1 MGFRFRKSVRIA
13 KGVRLNFS
21 KSGVSA
27 TFGGKGFTTS
37 VGRNGTRV
45 NVGIPGTGV
54 SYSKKIGGGSS
65 RGRGSSG
72 GMTASQRNDLMAVQ
86 AIADYVGD
94 SGFKF
99 DVNVTEKGEI
109 VFLGPDGGVVE
120 DKHLVSLLKKHP
132 SYKASKKT
140 FEQMALEKSR
150 EHAEAL
156 EEQTGAFVDI
166 YRLAPAIWPAH
177 LYAKKLDTLKPER
190 YVREQFRK
198 LPPTRESAF
207 AALEPRAEEEVKAF
221 LPWKR
226 KRQTEEWIEARLD
239 DELARETAEWQREKD
254 EFERCQ
260 DDVERARNRE
270 FAEAYESAKR
280 ELELAIAGDGEY
292 VERWIDDWL
301 STCEL
306 PVEMGVDFDYRQEEG
321 KVLVDL
327 DLPEIEDLPTVASTQ
342 LASGKFKEK
351 NKTQKQI
358 KEEYARCVFGLTTVV
373 AATLFNASPKIEHV
387 IVSGYTQRRNKAGDV
402 SDDYIISVD
411 FVRERMQSLDYAI
424 ANPESTVLEFPNR
437 MNRTVSG
444 LFKAIEP
451 FE

>member
-65 RGRGSSG
+65 RRQSPSG
-72 GMTASQRNDLMAVQ
+72 GMTASQRNDLMAIQ
-86 AIADYVGD
+86 EIADYVGNP
-94 SGFKF
+94 GFRF
-99 DVNVTEKGEI
+99 GVDVTEKGEI
-109 VFLGPDGGVVE
+109 VFLGPDGNVVE
-120 DKHLVSLLKKHP
+120 DKYLVSLLKKHP
-132 SYKASKKT
+132 SYKASKKAY
-140 FEQMALEKSR
+140 EELARDRSR
-150 EHAEAL
+150 AHAEEL
-156 EEQTGAFVDI
+156 EEQTEAFIDI
-166 YRLAPAIWPAH
+166 YKMAPTVRSARL
-177 LYAKKLDTLKPER
+177 YEKKLQVLKPER
-190 YVREQFRK
+190 YAREQFRR
-198 LPPTRESAF
+198 LPPTRESAM
-207 AALEPRAEEEVKAF
+207 AALEPRAEEEVKAI

-226 KRQTEEWIEARLD
+226 KKQLEEWVAANLEG
-239 DELARETAEWQREKD
+239 ELARETAEWQREKD
-254 EFERCQ
+254 EFERRQ
-260 DDVERARNRE
+260 DEIETARNQE
-270 FAEAYESAKR
+270 FQSAYEKTKR
-280 ELELAIAGDGEY
+280 ELELAISGDSEY
-292 VERWIDDWL
+292 VEDWIDGWL

-306 PVEMGVDFDYRQEEG
+306 PVEMGVDYDYRQGEG

-358 KEEYARCVFGLTTVV
+358 KEEYARCVFGLTVVV
-373 AATLFNASPKIEHV
+373 AATLFNASPRIDHV
-387 IVSGYTQRRNKAGDV
+387 VVSGYTQRRDKAGDV
-402 SDDYIISVD
+402 SDDYILSVD
-411 FVRERMQSLDYAI
+411 FDRETLLTLDYA
-424 ANPESTVLEFPNR
+424 ATSPESTVMAFPNR
-437 MNRTVSG
+437 LNRTASG
-444 LFKAIEP
+444 LFKVIEP